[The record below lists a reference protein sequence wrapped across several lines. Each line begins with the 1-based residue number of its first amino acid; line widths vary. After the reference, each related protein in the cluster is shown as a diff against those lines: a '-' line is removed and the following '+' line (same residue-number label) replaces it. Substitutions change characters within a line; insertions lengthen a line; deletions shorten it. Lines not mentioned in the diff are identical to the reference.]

1 MPGRVYLTSDQTA
14 IAEHMGAIVQG
25 EITMP
30 RLDLAPGEEMHVMT
44 PDRVLQPMRWGMI
57 MSGRTNARRRPVMET
72 IVNARSETVFQ
83 KSAFKGV
90 SRGLVPVNGWYGWT
104 GKPRR
109 KIRWRIRRAD
119 EGLLVFAAIF
129 DVWTAPGGIEVPQV
143 ATITCEPND
152 LIRPIHHRM
161 GAILEPDDWEPWLA
175 GKTVPLKPAPDN
187 VFTIEEV
194 EEPVG

>member
-1 MPGRVYLTSDQTA
+1 M
-14 IAEHMGAIVQG
+14 
-25 EITMP
+25 
-30 RLDLAPGEEMHVMT
+30 
-44 PDRVLQPMRWGMI
+44 
-57 MSGRTNARRRPVMET
+57 
-72 IVNARSETVFQ
+72 
-83 KSAFKGV
+83 
-90 SRGLVPVNGWYGWT
+90 NGWYEWT